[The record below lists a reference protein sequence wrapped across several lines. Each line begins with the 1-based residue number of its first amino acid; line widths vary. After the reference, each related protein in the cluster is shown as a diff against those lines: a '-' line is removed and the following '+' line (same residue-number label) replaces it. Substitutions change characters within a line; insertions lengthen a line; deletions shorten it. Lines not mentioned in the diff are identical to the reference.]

1 MEPDELILS
10 EVHMESCPPGQRA
23 WVTQFHCVSDS
34 RHLISEALQRAEAQ
48 QAWPMNSMHAFYSKI
63 LKHSTD
69 SKPCLED
76 CRHT

>member
-23 WVTQFHCVSDS
+23 WVTRFHCASHS
-34 RHLISEALQRAEAQ
+34 RHLLSEALQRGKAQ
-48 QAWPMNSMHAFYSKI
+48 QAWPVTSMHAFSSKN
-63 LKHSTD
+63 LKHSAD
-69 SKPCLED
+69 VRPRLED